1 MFLRLGFKIF
11 FFYYYDSS
19 SLSSKIVN
27 NIVFNLFIL
36 IFSFLIEK
44 LFNL

>member
-1 MFLRLGFKIF
+1 MFLRFKIF
-11 FFYYYDSS
+11 FFYYDSS